1 MFFENEFLKDM
12 EIYLKK
18 TNLLPN
24 ISKSSCSL
32 LLQGLDEWSKNAT
45 IFLGLEYSY
54 WLTQ

>member
-12 EIYLKK
+12 EIYQKK

-45 IFLGLEYSY
+45 IFLGLAY
-54 WLTQ
+54 

>member
-12 EIYLKK
+12 EIYQKK
-18 TNLLPN
+18 TNLLSN

-45 IFLGLEYSY
+45 IFLSLAY
-54 WLTQ
+54 